1 MPTKHIDTTSWN
13 TVESVTV
20 RAIELN
26 GKLVKETDVIRLLI
40 ERGAKTLTDDDLRN
54 INGFKPNYGVMSWS
68 KDGTITD
75 FGTIEPEEYAAYLA
89 ANQPVMTCV
98 YGNTA
103 TGKTNFKDSLLR
115 CISDDMAE
123 NFLVEDED
131 NGRISEDTRLH
142 LFKSF
147 FDEGRNVVFVEHAH
161 NCSCMITRFVN
172 AMASSKVNFIFIGEV
187 GPARKAKMIKTARY
201 VIMKLSEN
209 YPYKGVY
216 EKCLV

>member
-187 GPARKAKMIKTARY
+187 GPARKAKMITA
-201 VIMKLSEN
+201 VG
-209 YPYKGVY
+209 KGGY
-216 EKCLV
+216 TWETSI